1 MFVCSWDGLIFLR
14 VATCRGQELFWLVLT
29 FQGVVAC
36 SILARFGEAMA
47 AVIITAFAS
56 GATTWAEFVDAGSK
70 VERYTRTVRTINDL
84 LNWWRN
90 LSEVEKVQL
99 CGGFTGKKVRSS
111 WGLLED
117 AFPLKLGD
125 F

>member
-1 MFVCSWDGLIFLR
+1 MFVCSSDGLIFLEL
-14 VATCRGQELFWLVLT
+14 VTCQGISSVMMLRHFQELFRLVLT

-99 CGGFTGKKVRSS
+99 GDSPLYMGTRSEA
-111 WGLLED
+111 L
-117 AFPLKLGD
+117 
-125 F
+125 